1 MQHVKALERDKGAKK
16 GNERRM
22 KAAEGGKCLPSQA
35 LEHFFRDEDGGI
47 ERGIG
52 KTCSDLSPHSAARLP
67 LRCFLSS
74 AARETDG
81 KIKFIV
87 VDFTLSDCFVIHS
100 LLSPFLSPFLSL
112 AAKQRSAQLFS
123 ARLGLTQSSLMRL
136 QNSFSIKRSNQP
148 QSAAEWQDI
157 EMLMGLCSGFAARE
171 TQKFPSANFRQ
182 FCSSSARKR
191 AKK

>member
-16 GNERRM
+16 REERQPRE
-22 KAAEGGKCLPSQA
+22 ASVCHPRHWNTSFEA
-35 LEHFFRDEDGGI
+35 DEDGGI

-52 KTCSDLSPHSAARLP
+52 KTGNDLSPHSAARLP

-74 AARETDG
+74 AASETDG
-81 KIKFIV
+81 KIKFNV

-100 LLSPFLSPFLSL
+100 LLSPFPSL

-148 QSAAEWQDI
+148 QSARR
-157 EMLMGLCSGFAARE
+157 SGR
-171 TQKFPSANFRQ
+171 TLK
-182 FCSSSARKR
+182 C
-191 AKK
+191 